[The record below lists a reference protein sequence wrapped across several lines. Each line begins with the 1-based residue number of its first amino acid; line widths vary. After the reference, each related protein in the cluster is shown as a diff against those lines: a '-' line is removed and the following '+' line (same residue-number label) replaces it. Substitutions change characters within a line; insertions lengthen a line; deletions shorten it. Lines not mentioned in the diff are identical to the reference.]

1 MGHPLADYC
10 QMIAPTICAGC
21 RNWHDEDGDELTT
34 ADAVALADALQ
45 AEIDAGRAESY
56 ARQYA
61 ADHPPLAEPLELVL
75 PNGDSPFS
83 TENVA
88 DFVAFLRESGGFE
101 IW

>member
-1 MGHPLADYC
+1 
-10 QMIAPTICAGC
+10 MIAPTICAGC
-21 RNWHDEDGDELTT
+21 RNWHDEDGDGLTT

-45 AEIDAGRAESY
+45 AEIDAGRAESC

-75 PNGDSPFS
+75 PNGEPFHINGDSPFS